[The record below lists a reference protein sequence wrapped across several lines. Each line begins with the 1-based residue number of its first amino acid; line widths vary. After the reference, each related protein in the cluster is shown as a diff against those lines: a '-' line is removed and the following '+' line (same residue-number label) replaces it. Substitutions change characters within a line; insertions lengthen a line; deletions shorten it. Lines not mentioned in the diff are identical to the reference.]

1 MITKWVVVFQHGMCT
16 ARNPTNAKTSS
27 GVNIIFYFF
36 CAFFIR
42 FSILNKTRIF
52 IFLCIFIRQVFFCF
66 FLTICG
72 SHFWYFEKETT
83 KQWNRMWKSK
93 IWRMHGSLLLYS
105 TWISWYFRIQII
117 ISRLFSIWG
126 KRSRIF
132 AISFTYFYYF
142 IALKH
147 FRSNIW
153 IFQMFLLL
161 LPYKK
166 YGNNCEIFKNHGE
179 RNRLSHSCIM
189 HRSSDCQ
196 LKLYFTL
203 LFQHSNCKWKTFV
216 SLGFRFNFNHLQFL
230 HFKRLRNS
238 VFLK

>member
-1 MITKWVVVFQHGMCT
+1 MNWFLVHLNIEAKASSFSIFRISLLWCECLVFAYTQDTTMTNTKICNLTFFATTIFTMITKWVVVFQHGMCT

-153 IFQMFLLL
+153 IFQMFLL
-161 LPYKK
+161 
-166 YGNNCEIFKNHGE
+166 
-179 RNRLSHSCIM
+179 
-189 HRSSDCQ
+189 
-196 LKLYFTL
+196 
-203 LFQHSNCKWKTFV
+203 
-216 SLGFRFNFNHLQFL
+216 
-230 HFKRLRNS
+230 
-238 VFLK
+238 